1 MLKHRL
7 LLSATLAVSLGWQLL
22 CPVATAAQ
30 TKTPPVAT
38 RPAKPK
44 PAPASNI
51 DQSQDAKN
59 RFRARVVDVL
69 RQTAREAKQWE
80 KKEIA
85 ASVESRAADL
95 LWDSDEAAARELLA
109 QAWETVGQFAEPR
122 QEHSRYRNYSR
133 RAEARSKVL
142 LIARR
147 RDSRLAQKWVEELA
161 QEKRAEGDAPG
172 GLFDDRTERSN
183 VLLQMAMSA
192 VKDDPQ
198 TAARLAIESLN
209 DGISFGLQNVLIA
222 LQAQSF
228 EQAEPVFQAAL
239 NRLATAGMRDPN
251 ELLILY
257 SYLYSP
263 GRIGAANTSDSQGHI
278 NLAVGRDTPTITP
291 AAQYRPALAASF
303 LNLAADLLTNA
314 PLPSATAD
322 PQTTARTQISVIN
335 LLLGK
340 LQQMSPDK
348 ATVLAN
354 HVQVLM
360 ADAKFSAAPPS
371 PPDGYIEPQQGER
384 PSEYNV
390 RRVDYLEKLAEQ
402 ETSTLRRDIAF
413 AKAATATEP
422 EDYERGWRLAGRI
435 SDKQLSAD
443 LTNWLTYRATL
454 RLLEQKEFDKAYAL
468 NGKNEDTAQRAV
480 CLVVGAQKLIAAK
493 DKLRAGEWLRE
504 ASGLLRKATLD
515 ENWTKIALGIVAAE
529 GRLDATM
536 ALYSLQES
544 VRALNQY
551 PTESVLAERA
561 PAVQRF
567 TGIAPAEINYVT
579 NGFSL
584 DAALASFGAQ
594 DFESVYSVLR
604 GIDAPEVRGLA
615 VVALCQQALKTATG
629 PSAPVPKPVAPAQS
643 QQ

>member
-7 LLSATLAVSLGWQLL
+7 LLSTMLAIGLAGQLISPVS
-22 CPVATAAQ
+22 AAAQ
-30 TKTPPVAT
+30 TKTPPHAT
-38 RPAKPK
+38 QPVKRPA
-44 PAPASNI
+44 APASNTE
-51 DQSQDAKN
+51 QRQEAQ
-59 RFRARVVDVL
+59 RFRARVFDVL
-69 RQTAREAKQWE
+69 RQTARDARAWE

-85 ASVESRAADL
+85 VSVESRAADL
-95 LWDSDEAAARELLA
+95 LWEADEPAARELLA
-109 QAWETVGQFAEPR
+109 QAWETAGQLTEPQ
-122 QEHSRYRNYSR
+122 QERSRYRNYSR
-133 RAEARSKVL
+133 RADARSKVL

-147 RDSRLAQKWVEELA
+147 RDNQLAQKWVEELA
-161 QEKRAEGDAPG
+161 QEKTEGNTTG
-172 GLFDDRTERSN
+172 GLFDDRTTRSN

-198 TAARLAIESLN
+198 AAARLAIESMD

-239 NRLATAGMRDPN
+239 NRLATVGMRDPN

-278 NLAVGRDTPTITP
+278 DLAVGRNTPTITP

-303 LNLAADLLTNA
+303 LNLAADLLINA

-322 PQTTARTQISVIN
+322 PQTTARTQISAIN

-340 LQQMSPDK
+340 VQQVAPDK

-360 ADAKFSAAPPS
+360 ADAKFTSVPPT
-371 PPDGYIEPQQGER
+371 PPDGYIEPQKGER
-384 PSEYNV
+384 PSEYNA
-390 RRVDYLEKLAEQ
+390 RRVDYLEKQAEQ
-402 ETSTLRRDIAF
+402 EVSTLRRDIAF
-413 AKAATATEP
+413 AKAATTTEP
-422 EDYERGWRLAGRI
+422 EDYERGWRIAGRI

-443 LTNWLTYRATL
+443 VTNWLTYRATL

-468 NGKNEDTAQRAV
+468 NAKNEDAAQRAV
-480 CLVVGAQKLIAAK
+480 CLVVGAQRLSTAK
-493 DKLRAGEWLRE
+493 ESLRAGEWLRE

-529 GRLDATM
+529 GRLDSTT
-536 ALYSLQES
+536 ALYYLQES
-544 VRALNQY
+544 VRALNQS

-567 TGIAPAEINYVT
+567 TGIVPPEINYDT
-579 NGFSL
+579 KGFSL
-584 DAALASFGAQ
+584 DAALASFNAQ

-604 GIDAPEVRGLA
+604 NLEAPEVRGLA
-615 VVALCQQALKTATG
+615 VVALCQQALKTPIV
-629 PSAPVPKPVAPAQS
+629 PSTPKPVAPS

>member
-1 MLKHRL
+1 MLAIGL
-7 LLSATLAVSLGWQLL
+7 AGQLISPVSA
-22 CPVATAAQ
+22 AAQ
-30 TKTPPVAT
+30 TKTPPHAT
-38 RPAKPK
+38 QPVKRPA
-44 PAPASNI
+44 APASNTE
-51 DQSQDAKN
+51 QRQEAQ
-59 RFRARVVDVL
+59 RFRARVFDVL
-69 RQTAREAKQWE
+69 RQTARDARAWE

-85 ASVESRAADL
+85 VSVESRAADL
-95 LWDSDEAAARELLA
+95 LWEADEPAARELLA
-109 QAWETVGQFAEPR
+109 QAWETAGQLTEPQ
-122 QEHSRYRNYSR
+122 QERSRYRNYSR
-133 RAEARSKVL
+133 RADARSKVL

-147 RDSRLAQKWVEELA
+147 RDNQLAQKWVEELA
-161 QEKRAEGDAPG
+161 QEKTEGNTTG
-172 GLFDDRTERSN
+172 GLFDDRTTRSN

-198 TAARLAIESLN
+198 AAARLAIESMD

-239 NRLATAGMRDPN
+239 NRLATVGMRDPN

-278 NLAVGRDTPTITP
+278 DLAVGRNTPTITP

-303 LNLAADLLTNA
+303 LNLAADLLINA

-322 PQTTARTQISVIN
+322 PQTTARTQISAIN

-340 LQQMSPDK
+340 VQQVAPDK

-360 ADAKFSAAPPS
+360 ADAKFTSVPPT
-371 PPDGYIEPQQGER
+371 PPDGYIEPQKGER
-384 PSEYNV
+384 PSEYNA
-390 RRVDYLEKLAEQ
+390 RRVDYLEKQAEQ
-402 ETSTLRRDIAF
+402 EVSTLRRDIAF
-413 AKAATATEP
+413 AKAATTTEP
-422 EDYERGWRLAGRI
+422 EDYERGWRIAGRI

-443 LTNWLTYRATL
+443 VTNWLTYRATL

-468 NGKNEDTAQRAV
+468 NAKNEDAAQRAV
-480 CLVVGAQKLIAAK
+480 CLVVGAQRLSTAK
-493 DKLRAGEWLRE
+493 ESLRAGEWLRE

-529 GRLDATM
+529 GRLDSTT
-536 ALYSLQES
+536 ALYYLQES
-544 VRALNQY
+544 VRALNQS

-567 TGIAPAEINYVT
+567 TGIVPPEINYDT
-579 NGFSL
+579 KGFSL
-584 DAALASFGAQ
+584 DAALASFNAQ

-604 GIDAPEVRGLA
+604 NLEAPEVRGLA
-615 VVALCQQALKTATG
+615 VVALCQQALKTPIV
-629 PSAPVPKPVAPAQS
+629 PSTPKPVAPS

>member
-7 LLSATLAVSLGWQLL
+7 LLSTMLAIGLAGQLISPVS
-22 CPVATAAQ
+22 AAAQ
-30 TKTPPVAT
+30 TKTPPRAT
-38 RPAKPK
+38 QPVKR
-44 PAPASNI
+44 PAPASNTE
-51 DQSQDAKN
+51 QRQEAQ
-59 RFRARVVDVL
+59 RFRARVFDVL
-69 RQTAREAKQWE
+69 RQTARDARAWE

-85 ASVESRAADL
+85 VSVESRAADL
-95 LWDSDEAAARELLA
+95 LWEADEPAARELLA
-109 QAWETVGQFAEPR
+109 QAWETAGQLTEPQ
-122 QEHSRYRNYSR
+122 QERSRYRNYSR
-133 RAEARSKVL
+133 RADARSKVL

-147 RDSRLAQKWVEELA
+147 RDNQLAQKWVEELA
-161 QEKRAEGDAPG
+161 QEKTEGNTTG
-172 GLFDDRTERSN
+172 GLFDDRTTRSN

-198 TAARLAIESLN
+198 AAARLAIESMD

-239 NRLATAGMRDPN
+239 NRLATVGMRDPN

-278 NLAVGRDTPTITP
+278 DLAVGRNTPTITP

-303 LNLAADLLTNA
+303 LNLAADLLINA

-322 PQTTARTQISVIN
+322 PQTTARTQISAIN

-340 LQQMSPDK
+340 VQQVAPDK

-360 ADAKFSAAPPS
+360 ADAKFTSVPPT
-371 PPDGYIEPQQGER
+371 PPDGYIEPQKGER
-384 PSEYNV
+384 PSEYNA
-390 RRVDYLEKLAEQ
+390 RRVDYLEKQAEQ
-402 ETSTLRRDIAF
+402 EVSTLRRDIAF
-413 AKAATATEP
+413 AKAATTTEP
-422 EDYERGWRLAGRI
+422 EDYERGWRIAGRI

-443 LTNWLTYRATL
+443 VTNWLTYRATL

-468 NGKNEDTAQRAV
+468 NAKNEDAAQRAV
-480 CLVVGAQKLIAAK
+480 CLVVGAQRLSTAK
-493 DKLRAGEWLRE
+493 ESLRAGEWLRE

-529 GRLDATM
+529 GRLDSTT
-536 ALYSLQES
+536 ALYYLQES
-544 VRALNQY
+544 VRALNQS

-567 TGIAPAEINYVT
+567 TGIVPPEINYDT
-579 NGFSL
+579 KGFSL
-584 DAALASFGAQ
+584 DAALASFNAQ

-604 GIDAPEVRGLA
+604 NLEAPEVRGLA
-615 VVALCQQALKTATG
+615 VVALCQQALKTPIV
-629 PSAPVPKPVAPAQS
+629 PSTPKPVAPS